1 MDVQSDIRTGDTRAI
16 ARAITWIENADP
28 RGAALVHA
36 VYRQTGRAYVVGI
49 TGSPGSGK
57 STLIARMAGLLAAGG
72 AKVGILAV
80 DPSSPFSGGALL
92 GDRIRMFD
100 ISLTHDVYM
109 RSMGT
114 RGSLGGLN
122 RSTRMA
128 TRILDAAG
136 FDWILIET
144 VGAGQSEVDV
154 HDVAYTT
161 VVVLAPG
168 MGDDIQA
175 MKAGIMEIGDAFVI
189 NKADR
194 EGADRTLNQVE
205 SILHLSVAE
214 GWNPPVLKVSAEQNT
229 GVDDLVAA
237 IARHRAYLERDGE
250 LDRIK
255 VRMARLDVVE
265 ILKERLT
272 ATMNT
277 ELERAA
283 TQAELEKVATRETD
297 PYTVAETIVDKIW
310 RGR

>member
-28 RGAALVHA
+28 RGAALVHDI
-36 VYRQTGRAYVVGI
+36 YRQTGRAYIVGI

-57 STLIARMAGLLAAGG
+57 STLIARMAALLAAGG

-205 SILHLSVAE
+205 SILHLSAAE
-214 GWNPPVLKVSAEQNT
+214 GWNPPVLKVSAEQNA
-229 GVDDLVAA
+229 GVDELVAV
-237 IARHRAYLERDGE
+237 IARHRVHLEEDGE

-272 ATMNT
+272 DTMNT

-297 PYTVAETIVDKIW
+297 PYTVADMIVDKIW

>member
-1 MDVQSDIRTGDTRAI
+1 VDVQSDIRTGDTRAI

-28 RGAALVHA
+28 RGAALVHDI
-36 VYRQTGRAYVVGI
+36 YRQTGRAYIVGI

-57 STLIARMAGLLAAGG
+57 STLIARMAALLAAGG

-205 SILHLSVAE
+205 SILHLSAAE
-214 GWNPPVLKVSAEQNT
+214 GWNPPVLKVSAEQNA
-229 GVDDLVAA
+229 GVDELVAV
-237 IARHRAYLERDGE
+237 IARHRVHLEEDGE

-272 ATMNT
+272 DTMNT

-297 PYTVAETIVDKIW
+297 PYTVADMIVDKIW

>member
-28 RGAALVHA
+28 RGAALVHDI
-36 VYRQTGRAYVVGI
+36 YRQTGRAYIVGI

-57 STLIARMAGLLAAGG
+57 STLIARMAALLAAGG

-205 SILHLSVAE
+205 SILHLSAAE
-214 GWNPPVLKVSAEQNT
+214 GWNPPVLKVSAEQNA
-229 GVDDLVAA
+229 GVDELVAV
-237 IARHRAYLERDGE
+237 IARHRVHLEEDGE

-272 ATMNT
+272 DTMNT
-277 ELERAA
+277 ELERAT

-297 PYTVAETIVDKIW
+297 PYTVADMIVDKIW

>member
-16 ARAITWIENADP
+16 ARAITWIENADA
-28 RGAALVHA
+28 RGAALVHDI
-36 VYRQTGRAYVVGI
+36 YRQTGRAYIVGI

-57 STLIARMAGLLAAGG
+57 STLIARMAALLAAGG

-205 SILHLSVAE
+205 SILHLSAAE
-214 GWNPPVLKVSAEQNT
+214 GWNPPVLKVSAEQNA
-229 GVDDLVAA
+229 GVDELVAV
-237 IARHRAYLERDGE
+237 IARHRVHLEEDGE

-272 ATMNT
+272 DTMNT

-297 PYTVAETIVDKIW
+297 PYTVADMIVDKIW